1 MLPWLI
7 GGFAALI
14 ALAAIYACAVLDS
27 LDESFDEDWTP
38 TPEELQA
45 SREREKSQLI
55 VTAMKRDRDAA
66 FAAWAGTPFGEVPR
80 IPPKEGA

>member
-7 GGFAALI
+7 GGFALI
-14 ALAAIYACAVLDS
+14 ALAANYACAVLDS

-66 FAAWAGTPFGEVPR
+66 FAAWAGTPLGEVPR
-80 IPPKEGA
+80 VPPTEGA